1 MEPARQ
7 LGLLW
12 GTVALLL
19 VVLSPMAP
27 ALAASLTACPARSL
41 LELPCPTCGA
51 TGAALAL
58 RNFDLRAALPASPL
72 AALGWIGLVG
82 GGLMAGLLASLGRP
96 LEEPA
101 WIQASA
107 TRWLL
112 VAMVLA
118 NWIYLI
124 RAVF

>member
-1 MEPARQ
+1 
-7 LGLLW
+7 L
-12 GTVALLL
+12 
-19 VVLSPMAP
+19 
-27 ALAASLTACPARSL
+27 
-41 LELPCPTCGA
+41 
-51 TGAALAL
+51 
-58 RNFDLRAALPASPL
+58 DLRAAVAASPL

-82 GGLMAGLLASLGRP
+82 GGLVAGLLALLGRP

-101 WIQASA
+101 WIQSSA

-124 RAVF
+124 RAGL